1 MFSVFFS
8 STKAH
13 YRRCLQAAERKYEG
27 TLVIDAVFSRGKA
40 ERGKTERR
48 NSPAPKYT
56 VFISLISLNFD
67 TKGEITQEGFVIT
80 IFV

>member
-27 TLVIDAVFSRGKA
+27 MLVIDAVFSRGKA

-56 VFISLISLNFD
+56 VFISLNFD